1 MKQYLQ
7 FKPESGVP
15 ASVGPTQEGTCIE
28 IDDTLSNEIKNG
40 TKSLNQFLVVYDDKL
55 KKYVINEIGFGNLEE
70 SVNETPASHTIYQIP
85 VVEKVQ
91 DGINL
96 VQDIKRRKWKLVVQ
110 GDILDALKTI
120 SNKNLYQMFYVTG
133 KDNPNLLHNELKI
146 DLLKEQYE
154 IEDVESVNLNISV
167 FCKKIYND
175 YYHVREND

>member
-15 ASVGPTQEGTCIE
+15 VSVGPTQEGTCIE
-28 IDDTLSNEIKNG
+28 IDDILSNEIKNA
-40 TKSLNQFLVVYDDKL
+40 TKNLNQFLVVYDDKL

-96 VQDIKRRKWKLVVQ
+96 VQDMKNRKWKLVVQ
-110 GDILDALKTI
+110 GDIIDALKTI
-120 SNKNLYQMFYVTG
+120 SNKNLYQMLYVTE
-133 KDNPNLLHNELKI
+133 KDNPNILHNELKI
-146 DLLKEQYE
+146 DLLKEKCE
-154 IEDVESVNLNISV
+154 IEGVEPANLNISV
-167 FCKKIYND
+167 FCKKIYNN
-175 YYHVREND
+175 YYHVRENV